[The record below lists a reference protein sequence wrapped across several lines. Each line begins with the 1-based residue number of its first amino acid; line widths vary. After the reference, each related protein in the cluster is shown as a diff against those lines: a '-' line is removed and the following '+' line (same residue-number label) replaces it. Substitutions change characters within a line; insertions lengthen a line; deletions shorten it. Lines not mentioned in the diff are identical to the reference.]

1 MPPSSPEQYPDYLA
15 RRRRGSGCGCDC
27 SLAFP
32 RLTGMIR
39 AAARFASSSRA
50 DLAMRG
56 FAISFMMLASVTS
69 PNSFLAFSFIVR
81 SEEHT
86 SELQSHSDLVC
97 RLLLEKKN
105 NERPPELASDDVQTP
120 DRDAD

>member
-15 RRRRGSGCGCDC
+15 RRRRGRGCGCDC

-39 AAARFASSSRA
+39 AAARFVSSSRA

-69 PNSFLAFSFIVR
+69 PNSFLAFSFIVHPR

-86 SELQSHSDLVC
+86 SELQSRRDLVC
-97 RLLLEKKN
+97 RLLLEKKKKIN
-105 NERPPELASDDVQTP
+105 L
-120 DRDAD
+120 